1 MMQEKRSK
9 KGALAGL
16 LIAAV
21 LLVLVVVLENAF
33 PKVLPPTHILFTVL
47 KKGAVYSLA
56 AVSLN
61 LLNGFTGL
69 FSLGQA
75 GFMLL
80 GAYTYAILT
89 VPTGVRDT
97 VYYLYGGSAIKFS
110 LQEVFGAVLGNSGV
124 GGAVSL
130 VLGVLLALILAGC
143 VAAFFAWLIGLPVLR
158 LKSDYLAIAT
168 LGFAEILRA
177 IFQWQALGPITNGA
191 NMIKSFPTFSAF
203 NIKSGGKVVLYLS
216 TFVPFLVAILC
227 IAIIILLI
235 NSSYGRA
242 FKAIREDEIA
252 AEAMGINLAR
262 HKMLS
267 FCISAFFAGVA
278 GALFA
283 MFANN
288 AQAMVYTSAMTYE
301 ILLIVVIGGIGSIT
315 GSVIATF
322 LYVACSEWW
331 LRFLDNGVTLNS
343 QSKIGFNLGFALVV
357 VILAAL
363 ILMYQRRKARRT
375 ESQNRSFA
383 SVAVILAAS
392 ALLLWDIWFAIS
404 PQMQLP
410 LLRNGFRMVVFSIV
424 IMIVVLFFRRGLMGD
439 RELTDLFKRQNKK
452 EAVK

>member
-1 MMQEKRSK
+1 M
-9 KGALAGL
+9 
-16 LIAAV
+16 
-21 LLVLVVVLENAF
+21 
-33 PKVLPPTHILFTVL
+33 
-47 KKGAVYSLA
+47 
-56 AVSLN
+56 
-61 LLNGFTGL
+61 
-69 FSLGQA
+69 
-75 GFMLL
+75 
-80 GAYTYAILT
+80 
-89 VPTGVRDT
+89 
-97 VYYLYGGSAIKFS
+97 
-110 LQEVFGAVLGNSGV
+110 
-124 GGAVSL
+124 
-130 VLGVLLALILAGC
+130 
-143 VAAFFAWLIGLPVLR
+143 
-158 LKSDYLAIAT
+158 
-168 LGFAEILRA
+168 
-177 IFQWQALGPITNGA
+177 
-191 NMIKSFPTFSAF
+191 
-203 NIKSGGKVVLYLS
+203 VLYLS
-216 TFVPFLVAILC
+216 TLVPFLVAILC
-227 IAIIILLI
+227 IAIVILLI

-375 ESQNRSFA
+375 KSQNRSFA

-404 PQMQLP
+404 PQIQLP
-410 LLRNGFRMVVFSIV
+410 LLHNGFRMVVFSIV
-424 IMIVVLFFRRGLMGD
+424 IMIVALFFRRGLMGD
-439 RELTDLFKRQNKK
+439 KELTDLFKRQNRD
-452 EAVK
+452 EENMA